1 MVIRTTIQRLIFK
14 IKNQQRFLFRH
25 KSTYFCQNIWIL
37 SRDPVPLKIVY
48 NEQLSVSGLGYGID
62 NRGSFAT
69 RSCCILAK
77 KTKHI
82 SRFAWYRLQINKKG
96 AIYLTIGNARQ
107 LIMRQYIEALNSEQ
121 SSARRHCEWKKSA
134 ESNNCF
140 INHVLNMVCTMV
152 EGKKG

>member
-1 MVIRTTIQRLIFK
+1 M
-14 IKNQQRFLFRH
+14 
-25 KSTYFCQNIWIL
+25 
-37 SRDPVPLKIVY
+37 Y

-107 LIMRQYIEALNSEQ
+107 LIMRQYIEALNNL
-121 SSARRHCEWKKSA
+121 ARVGIVNEKNPR
-134 ESNNCF
+134 NL
-140 INHVLNMVCTMV
+140 ITVLLTTL
-152 EGKKG
+152 